1 MQTSFAF
8 YLVYF
13 CLAVMTILFIPVS
26 TLFGVAIVAA
36 GIVFIPIAL
45 VGRNQKMFFSIRENW
60 ISSLG
65 CSLVVGIIFTV
76 LFVAKIYLLI
86 IAIGITGS
94 PYNVPEVDYVHLSL
108 SCLATAGAASLCV
121 FFAYDGF
128 KQIKR
133 QIAKIKNNVTCDIA
147 DL

>member
-1 MQTSFAF
+1 MQTNFAF
-8 YLVYF
+8 YLIYF

-26 TLFGVAIVAA
+26 TLVGVAIVAA
-36 GIVFIPIAL
+36 GTVFIPITL

-60 ISSLG
+60 MSSLG

-76 LFVAKIYLLI
+76 LFVMKMYLFI
-86 IAIGITGS
+86 IAIGIAGS
-94 PYNVPEVDYVHLSL
+94 PYNAPEVDYVYLSL
-108 SCLATAGAASLCV
+108 SCLITAGTASLCV

-133 QIAKIKNNVTCDIA
+133 KRAKI
-147 DL
+147 